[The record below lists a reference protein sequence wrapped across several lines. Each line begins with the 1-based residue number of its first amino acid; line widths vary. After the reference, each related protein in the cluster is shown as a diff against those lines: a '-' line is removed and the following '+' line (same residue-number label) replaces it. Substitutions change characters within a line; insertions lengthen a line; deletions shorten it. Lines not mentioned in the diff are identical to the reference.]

1 MISRNQSETL
11 GRLRVSYN
19 MKKIICQSE
28 IIRVWRVAEILDCS
42 RGFVYGLIRRKELE
56 AIRLGVRGLRVE
68 KKSLEEYLTKSNI
81 KSEQN

>member
-1 MISRNQSETL
+1 
-11 GRLRVSYN
+11 